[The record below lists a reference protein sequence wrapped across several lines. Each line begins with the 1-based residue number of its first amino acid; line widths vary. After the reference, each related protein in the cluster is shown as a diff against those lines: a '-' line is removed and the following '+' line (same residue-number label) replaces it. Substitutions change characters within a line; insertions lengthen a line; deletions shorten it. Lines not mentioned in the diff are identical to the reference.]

1 MMKLSLFRRRVPES
15 ALRQPNPASEIAA
28 ELSAAPQPDVAPA
41 PPVEKPRQAFSV
53 LIVTIPK
60 SGTVYMNTMFR
71 EGLGLD
77 NYILSNRYFPE
88 DQLRIEAMP
97 EFAKGGYF
105 ASAHIDASAQ
115 NLQLLDEFVPRWIV
129 HFRDPRSVL
138 LSWLHHVERL
148 AREGKHVELLRLCPA
163 PPRELHG
170 WTFERRIDWHID
182 NFLPHVIR
190 WMTSWLDVCA
200 RSPGRIL
207 VTEFASLKEREDEHS
222 TRILEF
228 LGIDRSIYVHR
239 PPGKAIDVHFRTGT
253 YDEWRQVFTPDQ
265 VRRASELIP
274 APLSDRFGW
283 PRH

>member
-1 MMKLSLFRRRVPES
+1 MKLSLFGGRVRAPAGEV
-15 ALRQPNPASEIAA
+15 PASVSDVEPVS
-28 ELSAAPQPDVAPA
+28 SAARNPDVVPA
-41 PPVEKPRQAFSV
+41 PPAEKPRQTFSV

-77 NYILSNRYFPE
+77 NCILSNRYFPE
-88 DQLRIEAMP
+88 DQLRLEAMP

-115 NLQLLDEFVPRWIV
+115 NLQLLDEFVPKWIV

-148 AREGKHVELLRLCPA
+148 TKEGKHVELLRLCPA

-182 NFLPHVIR
+182 HFLPHVVQ
-190 WMTSWLDVCA
+190 WMTNWLDVCA
-200 RSPGRIL
+200 RWPGRIL
-207 VTEFASLKEREDEHS
+207 VTEFASLKEHEDEHS
-222 TRILEF
+222 ARILEF
-228 LGIDRSIYVHR
+228 LEIDRSLYVHR
-239 PPGKAIDVHFRTGT
+239 SPEKAMDVHFRTGT
-253 YDEWRQVFTPDQ
+253 YDEWRQVFTSQQ
-265 VRRASELIP
+265 VKRASEMIP
-274 APLSDRFGW
+274 DRLSKRFGW
-283 PRH
+283 PQH